1 MAVQLLED
9 WLLKE
14 QEKIITTYRELNQ
27 APLEGAWFDLY
38 RRLHRR
44 VFSHS

>member
-14 QEKIITTYRELNQ
+14 QEKTQPNRGAQ
-27 APLEGAWFDLY
+27 SSPSEGAWFDLY

-44 VFSHS
+44 VFPHS

>member
-14 QEKIITTYRELNQ
+14 QDPNNLSGTQ
-27 APLEGAWFDLY
+27 SSPSEGARLDLY
-38 RRLHRR
+38 RRLDRG